1 LGWWVSGGVK
11 SLPNQ
16 GVRNTP
22 YVIIEVSIES
32 SVDVLPSHLLGF
44 FFWRITMKQLTTYI
58 NAVSAHLNKEAEL
71 GQALAKAEPVI
82 MAMKPEARTVWFHTN
97 IAPLVAQAYKV
108 ELVLTRNGTTSFN
121 DKKSGKRHDTA
132 LSKFRYVTQIQLLP
146 TSSTTVSK
154 KVDKIDQ
161 ARRKAEK
168 FANAH
173 KVVEIRAEIAVAEAY
188 IKSLK
193 AYV

>member
-1 LGWWVSGGVK
+1 VGVGWGSPQGKSGFSTTRCG
-11 SLPNQ
+11 
-16 GVRNTP
+16 
-22 YVIIEVSIES
+22 IIEVSIEV
-32 SVDVLPSHLLGF
+32 SVVVLPSHLLGF
-44 FFWRITMKQLTTYI
+44 FFLEIQMKQLTNYI
-58 NAVSAHLNKEAEL
+58 NAVSNHLTVEAEL
-71 GQALAKAEPVI
+71 GDALRKAQPII

-108 ELVLTRNGTTSFN
+108 ELVMTRNGTTSFN
-121 DKKSGKRHDTA
+121 DKRGKRADTA
-132 LSKFRYVTQIQLLP
+132 LSKFRYVTQIQLVA

-154 KVDKIDQ
+154 QVDKIDL

-168 FANAH
+168 FADTH

-193 AYV
+193 SYV